1 MKTGDS
7 VQLKEPQQ
15 GRRFVGKIIKIH
27 NGLIRVGLSNGLY
40 AEFPEKMWEL
50 IDETVEERN
59 VDDENGNEE

>member
-1 MKTGDS
+1 MKIGDS

-50 IDETVEERN
+50 VDETDEERN
-59 VDDENGNEE
+59 TNNENGNEE